1 MTRRPFPA
9 TAGRALAA
17 LSLLVLMN
25 GIGACGT
32 ESIEL
37 RPASEQPAPP
47 AESDVQNVDE
57 ASPAVQ
63 EEGQPGVTPVSTPG
77 RDGVLVPDGQLLPPP
92 VPEGAPR
99 GCTKIDF
106 LFIIDNSNS
115 MRDEQQNL
123 VQSFPGFVDVMRDV
137 VDVHDFHMMVVSTS
151 GDREDEDEPA
161 LDPDQCD
168 EIQGAGRRFSRNGDD
183 CAIAGGRSYMD
194 QDQPGLEATFSCV
207 AEVGTGGS
215 VVEEPMDA
223 MIAATSASLNAP
235 GRCND
240 GFLREDAIL
249 VVTVIT
255 DEEDDS
261 DSEPE
266 DWQEALLAAKK
277 GNTDALVVL
286 GLVGDN
292 NIDGGLRG
300 GPCSL
305 LDADGAPRLQQFVD
319 SFSGMLGSVCAP
331 DYTPFFQTAVG
342 SIDSA
347 CEDFVAPVI
356 E

>member
-1 MTRRPFPA
+1 VTRRPRRA
-9 TAGRALAA
+9 AGRRALAA
-17 LSLLVLMN
+17 LSLLVLVDA
-25 GIGACGT
+25 IGACGT

-37 RPASEQPAPP
+37 RPASEEPAPP
-47 AESDVQNVDE
+47 PESDVQTVDD
-57 ASPAVQ
+57 ASPPAPGA
-63 EEGQPGVTPVSTPG
+63 GQPGATPVSAPG
-77 RDGVLVPDGQLLPPP
+77 RDGVLVPEGQLLPPP
-92 VPEGAPR
+92 VPDGPPK

-106 LFIIDNSNS
+106 LFVIDNSSS

-137 VDVHDFHMMVVSTS
+137 VDVTDFHMMVVSTS

-161 LDPDQCD
+161 LDADECD
-168 EIQGAGRRFSRNGDD
+168 EIQGAGRRFSRDGDD
-183 CAIAGGRSYMD
+183 CGIQGGRSYID
-194 QDQPGLEATFSCV
+194 QAQPDLEATFSCV

-215 VVEEPMDA
+215 LVEEPMDSL
-223 MIAATSASLNAP
+223 IAATSAGLNAP

-240 GFLREDAIL
+240 GFLRDDAIL

-266 DWQEALLAAKK
+266 EWPKALLAAKK
-277 GNTDALVVL
+277 GNPDAIVVL

-300 GPCSL
+300 GPCSR

-347 CEDFVAPVI
+347 CEDFVPPVI

>member
-1 MTRRPFPA
+1 MTRPRPAAACP
-9 TAGRALAA
+9 ALAV
-17 LSLLVLMN
+17 LSLLALMH

-37 RPASEQPAPP
+37 QPASEQPLLPE
-47 AESDVQNVDE
+47 ESDVQSVDQTT
-57 ASPAVQ
+57 PAVAQ
-63 EEGQPGVTPVSTPG
+63 AGQPGATPVSAPG
-77 RDGVLVPDGQLLPPP
+77 RDGVLVPEGQLLPPP
-92 VPEGAPR
+92 VPEGAPK

-106 LFIIDNSNS
+106 LFVIDDSSS

-123 VQSFPGFVDVMRDV
+123 VQSFPGFVEVMRDV
-137 VDVHDFHMMVVSTS
+137 VDVEDFHMMVVSTS

-161 LDPDQCD
+161 LDPDECD

-183 CAIAGGRSYMD
+183 CAIQGGRSYMD
-194 QDQPGLEATFSCV
+194 QGQPDLDATFSCV
-207 AEVGTGGS
+207 GEVGTEGS
-215 VVEEPMDA
+215 AVEEPMDA
-223 MIAATSASLNAP
+223 LIAATSASLNAP

-240 GFLREDAIL
+240 GFLRDDAIL

-255 DEEDDS
+255 DEEDESDS
-261 DSEPE
+261 DPE
-266 DWQEALLAAKK
+266 DWQQALLAAKK

-300 GPCSL
+300 GPCST

-347 CEDFVAPVI
+347 CEDFVPPVI

>member
-1 MTRRPFPA
+1 MTRRPRP
-9 TAGRALAA
+9 TAGCRALAA
-17 LSLLVLMN
+17 LSLLVLVD
-25 GIGACGT
+25 GLGACGT
-32 ESIEL
+32 ELIEL
-37 RPASEQPAPP
+37 RPASEGPAPP
-47 AESDVQNVDE
+47 PEGDVQAVDDV
-57 ASPAVQ
+57 SPATPAD
-63 EEGQPGVTPVSTPG
+63 EQPGATPVSVPG
-77 RDGVLVPDGQLLPPP
+77 RDGVLVPEGQLLPPP
-92 VPEGAPR
+92 IPEGAIK

-106 LFIIDNSNS
+106 LFIIDMSSS

-123 VQSFPGFVDVMRDV
+123 IRSFPGFVDVMRDV
-137 VDVHDFHMMVVSTS
+137 VDVTDFHMMVVSTS

-161 LDPDQCD
+161 LDADECD
-168 EIQGAGRRFSRNGDD
+168 EIQGAGRRFSRDGDD
-183 CAIAGGRSYMD
+183 CGIQGGRAYMD
-194 QDQPGLEATFSCV
+194 QNQTDLDATFSCI
-207 AEVGTGGS
+207 AEVGTGGAL
-215 VVEEPMDA
+215 VEEPMDA
-223 MIAATSASLNAP
+223 LIAATSASLNAP

-277 GNTDALVVL
+277 GNPDALVVL

-300 GPCSL
+300 GPCSGS
-305 LDADGAPRLQQFVD
+305 DADGAPRLQNFVD